1 MYGLMMQMPLTLT
14 MIMRHGE
21 RNHGAREIVSVT
33 ADAPRHRYTY
43 AQCFARARRVANA
56 LERLGASAAA
66 RIGTLAW
73 NDYRHL
79 ELYYA
84 ISCSG
89 RVCHTINPRL
99 FDDQIEYI
107 VNHAEDEWIF
117 TDPAFVPKLEQL
129 APRLPR
135 VRGYVVMTDA
145 AHMPPTALPNAL
157 CYETLV
163 AAESAEY
170 AWPELDERRAGGLC
184 YTSGTT
190 GNPKGVLYDHR
201 SAVLMAYAGALPD
214 SCALSAT
221 DGILPIVPMFH
232 VNAWGLPFGGVLV
245 GAKLVF
251 PGPSL
256 SNPEVLTSLINDE
269 GVTVAAGVPTVC
281 LPLLAH
287 ARRPEV
293 SLAPLSRFV
302 IGGSACPLS
311 VMEEFRDRHGV
322 RVLHA
327 WGMTEMSPLGTVNA
341 DTAHSLDWDGE
352 ARIGRML
359 SQGRAIPGVELK
371 IVDDEDR
378 ELPWDGQAVG
388 ALKVRGL
395 WVCRDY
401 YRLDGQGGAH
411 DAGGWFATGDVCSI
425 DPSGFMRI
433 TDRAKDVIK
442 SGGEWISSIDLE
454 NTAVGHPDVAE
465 AAVIGV
471 SHPKWQERPLLVVVP
486 REGRHPTREA
496 LLGWFDGRVAKW
508 WIPDDVVF
516 VKSLPHTATGKLSK
530 LELRKQLG
538 DYRLPGSAS
547 GDG

>member
-1 MYGLMMQMPLTLT
+1 MQGLMMDMPLTLT

-21 RNHGAREIVSVT
+21 RNHGAQEIVSVT
-33 ADAPRHRYTY
+33 ADTPRHRYTF
-43 AQCFARARRVANA
+43 ADCFARARKLANA
-56 LERLGASAAA
+56 LDRLGAAPAA

-73 NDYRHL
+73 NDYRHM

-99 FDDQIEYI
+99 FDEQIEYI

-117 TDPAFVPKLEQL
+117 TDLAFVPKLEQL
-129 APRLPR
+129 AAKCPG
-135 VRGYVVMTDA
+135 VRGYIVMTDA
-145 AHMPPTALPNAL
+145 AHMPRTSLPNAL
-157 CYETLV
+157 CYETLI
-163 AAESAEY
+163 AAESDAY
-170 AWPELDERRAGGLC
+170 AWPELEERSASGLC

-190 GNPKGVLYDHR
+190 GNPKGVLYNHR
-201 SAVLMAYAGALPD
+201 SAVLMAYAAALPD

-232 VNAWGLPFGGVLV
+232 VNAWGLPFAGVLV

-256 SNPEVLTSLINDE
+256 SNPETLISLISGE
-269 GVTVAAGVPTVC
+269 GVTISAGVPTVC

-287 ARRPEV
+287 ARETGA
-293 SLAPLSRFV
+293 SLAPLARFV

-311 VMEEFRDRHGV
+311 MMEEFRDRHGV

-341 DTAHSLDWDGE
+341 DTGASRHWQGE
-352 ARIGRML
+352 ERIAQML

-371 IVDDEDR
+371 IVDDDDN
-378 ELPWDGQAVG
+378 ELPWDGVAVG

-395 WVCRDY
+395 WICRDY
-401 YRLDGQGGAH
+401 YRLEGHGGAH
-411 DAGGWFATGDVCSI
+411 DAHGWFSTGDVCSI

-454 NTAVGHPDVAE
+454 NTAMGHPAVAE

-471 SHPKWQERPLLVVVP
+471 AHPKWQERPLLVVVH
-486 REGRHPTREA
+486 REGMPIAKDE
-496 LLGWFDGRVAKW
+496 LLAWFEGRVAKW
-508 WIPDDVVF
+508 WVPDDVVF
-516 VKSLPHTATGKLSK
+516 VKELPHTATGKLSK
-530 LELRKQLG
+530 LELRKRLG
-538 DYRLPGSAS
+538 EYRLPDA
-547 GDG
+547 D

>member
-1 MYGLMMQMPLTLT
+1 MLGLMMDMPLTLT

-21 RNHGAREIVSVT
+21 RNHGAQEIVSVT

-43 AQCFARARRVANA
+43 RDCFRRARQLARA
-56 LERLGASAAA
+56 LDRLGAGPDA

-99 FDDQIEYI
+99 FDEQIEYI
-107 VNHAEDEWIF
+107 VDHAEDEFIF
-117 TDPAFVPKLEQL
+117 TDVSFVPKLEQL
-129 APRLPR
+129 AAKCPR

-145 AHMPPTALPNAL
+145 AHMPRTTLPNAL
-157 CYETLV
+157 CYETLL
-163 AAESAEY
+163 AAEPDDH
-170 AWPELDERRAGGLC
+170 AWPALDEKTASGLC

-190 GNPKGVLYDHR
+190 GHPKGVLYNHR
-201 SAVLMAYAGALPD
+201 AAVLMAYGAALPD
-214 SCALSAT
+214 TCNLSAV
-221 DGILPIVPMFH
+221 DGVLPIVPMFH
-232 VNAWGLPFGGVLV
+232 VNAWGLPFAGILV

-256 SNPEVLTSLINDE
+256 SNPAQLTDLITEE
-269 GVTVAAGVPTVC
+269 GVTISAGVPTVC
-281 LPLLAH
+281 LPLLAY
-287 ARRPEV
+287 ARESGR
-293 SLAPLSRFV
+293 SLKPLARIA

-311 VMEEFRDRHGV
+311 MMEEFRDRHGV

-341 DTAHSLDWDGE
+341 DTRESLSWEGD
-352 ARIGRML
+352 ARLAQML

-371 IVDDEDR
+371 IVDDDDR
-378 ELPWDGQAVG
+378 ELPWDGVAVG

-401 YRLDGQGGAH
+401 YRLEGAGGAH
-411 DAGGWFATGDVCSI
+411 DAEGWFATGDVCSI
-425 DPSGFMRI
+425 DPQGYMRI

-454 NTAVGHPDVAE
+454 NTAVGHPAVAE

-471 SHPKWQERPLLVVVP
+471 AHPKWQERPLLVVVRKP
-486 REGRHPTREA
+486 AMSVTREE
-496 LLGWFDGRVAKW
+496 LLGWLDGKVAKW
-508 WIPDDVVF
+508 WIPDDVLF
-516 VKSLPHTATGKLSK
+516 VDDLPHTATGKLSK
-530 LELRKQLG
+530 LELRKRLG
-538 DYRLPGSAS
+538 DYSLPNT
-547 GDG
+547 

>member
-1 MYGLMMQMPLTLT
+1 MQGLMMDMPLTLT

-21 RNHGAREIVSVT
+21 RNHGAQEIVSVT
-33 ADAPRHRYTY
+33 GDAPRHRYTY
-43 AQCFARARRVANA
+43 EDCFARARKLANA
-56 LERLGASAAA
+56 LDRLGAAPAA

-99 FDDQIEYI
+99 FDEQIEYI

-117 TDPAFVPKLEQL
+117 TDVAFVPKLEQL
-129 APRLPR
+129 AAKCPG

-145 AHMPPTALPNAL
+145 AHMPQTSLPNAL
-157 CYETLV
+157 CYETLI
-163 AAESAEY
+163 ASESDDY
-170 AWPELDERRAGGLC
+170 AWPELEERSASGLC

-190 GNPKGVLYDHR
+190 GHPKGVLYNHR
-201 SAVLMAYAGALPD
+201 SAVLMAYAASLPD
-214 SCALSAT
+214 SCALSAV

-232 VNAWGLPFGGVLV
+232 VNAWGLPFAGVLV

-256 SNPEVLTSLINDE
+256 SNPETLVSLIGGE
-269 GVTVAAGVPTVC
+269 GVTIAAGVPTVC

-287 ARRPEV
+287 AREQGR
-293 SLAPLSRFV
+293 SLQPLSRFV

-311 VMEEFRDRHGV
+311 MMEEFRDRHGV

-341 DTAHSLDWDGE
+341 DTGASRHWQGE
-352 ARIGRML
+352 ERIAQML

-371 IVDDEDR
+371 IVDDDDN
-378 ELPWDGQAVG
+378 ELPWDGVAVG

-395 WVCRDY
+395 WICRDY
-401 YRLDGQGGAH
+401 YRLEGHGGAH
-411 DAGGWFATGDVCSI
+411 DAHGWFSTGDVCSI

-454 NTAVGHPDVAE
+454 NTAMGHPAVAE

-471 SHPKWQERPLLVVVP
+471 AHPKWQERPLLVVVH
-486 REGRHPTREA
+486 REGMPVAKDE
-496 LLGWFDGRVAKW
+496 LLKWFEGRVAKW

-516 VKSLPHTATGKLSK
+516 VKELPHTATGKLSK
-530 LELRKQLG
+530 LELRKRLG
-538 DYRLPGSAS
+538 DYRLPDA
-547 GDG
+547 D

>member
-1 MYGLMMQMPLTLT
+1 MLGLMMDMPLTLT

-21 RNHGAREIVSVT
+21 RNHGNQDIVSVT

-43 AQCFARARRVANA
+43 RDCFRRARQLANA
-56 LERLGASAAA
+56 LERLGAGPDA

-99 FDDQIEYI
+99 FDEQIEYI
-107 VNHAEDEWIF
+107 VNHAEDTFVF

-129 APRLPR
+129 ATRLPG

-145 AHMPPTALPNAL
+145 AHMPSTTLPNVH
-157 CYETLV
+157 CYETLLAGEDDV
-163 AAESAEY
+163 Y
-170 AWPELDERRAGGLC
+170 AWPALDEKTASGLC

-190 GNPKGVLYDHR
+190 GHPKGVLYNHR
-201 SAVLMAYAGALPD
+201 TAVLMAYGAALPD
-214 SCALSAT
+214 ACNLSAL
-221 DGILPIVPMFH
+221 DGLLPIVPMFH
-232 VNAWGLPFGGVLV
+232 VNAWGLPFAGILV

-251 PGPSL
+251 PGPGL
-256 SNPEVLTSLINDE
+256 SNPELLTDLITEE
-269 GVTVAAGVPTVC
+269 GVTVSAGVPTVC
-281 LPLLAH
+281 LPLLAY
-287 ARRPEV
+287 ARESRR
-293 SLAPLSRFV
+293 SLQPLARIA

-311 VMEEFRDRHGV
+311 MMEEFRDRHGV

-341 DTAHSLDWDGE
+341 DTRASLHWEGE
-352 ARIGRML
+352 ARVAQML

-371 IVDDEDR
+371 IVDDDDR
-378 ELPWDGQAVG
+378 ELPWDGVAVG

-395 WVCRDY
+395 WVSRDY
-401 YRLDGQGGAH
+401 YRLDGTGGAH
-411 DAGGWFATGDVCSI
+411 DADGWFATGDVCSI
-425 DPSGFMRI
+425 DPHGFMRI

-454 NTAVGHPDVAE
+454 NTAVGHPAVAE

-471 SHPKWQERPLLVVVP
+471 AHPKWQERPLLVVVRKP
-486 REGRHPTREA
+486 DASLTRED
-496 LLGWFDGRVAKW
+496 LLGWLDGKVAKW

-516 VKSLPHTATGKLSK
+516 VHDLPHTATGKISK
-530 LELRKQLG
+530 LELRKRLG
-538 DYRLPGSAS
+538 DYRLPNK
-547 GDG
+547 

>member
-1 MYGLMMQMPLTLT
+1 MQGLMMDMPLTLT

-21 RNHGAREIVSVT
+21 RNHGAQKIVSVT
-33 ADAPRHRYTY
+33 ADAPRHRYTF
-43 AQCFARARRVANA
+43 ADCFSRARKLANA
-56 LERLGASAAA
+56 LDRLGAAPTA

-73 NDYRHL
+73 NDYRHM

-99 FDDQIEYI
+99 FDEQIEYI

-117 TDPAFVPKLEQL
+117 TDLAFVPKLEQL
-129 APRLPR
+129 AAKCPG
-135 VRGYVVMTDA
+135 VRGYIVMTDA
-145 AHMPPTALPNAL
+145 AHMPQTTLPNAL
-157 CYETLV
+157 CYEALV
-163 AAESAEY
+163 AAESDAY
-170 AWPELDERRAGGLC
+170 TWPELEERSASGLC

-190 GNPKGVLYDHR
+190 GNPKGVLYNHR
-201 SAVLMAYAGALPD
+201 SALLMAYAAALPD

-232 VNAWGLPFGGVLV
+232 VNAWGLPFAGVLV

-256 SNPEVLTSLINDE
+256 SNPATLISLITDE
-269 GVTVAAGVPTVC
+269 SVTISAGVPTVC
-281 LPLLAH
+281 LPLLAY
-287 ARRPEV
+287 AREQGC
-293 SLAPLSRFV
+293 SLQPLTRFV

-311 VMEEFRDRHGV
+311 MMEEFRDRHGV

-327 WGMTEMSPLGTVNA
+327 WGMTEMSPLGSVNA
-341 DTAHSLDWDGE
+341 DTGASRHWQGE
-352 ARIGRML
+352 ERIAQML

-371 IVDDEDR
+371 IVDDDDN
-378 ELPWDGQAVG
+378 ELPWDGVAVG

-401 YRLDGQGGAH
+401 YRLEGHGGAH
-411 DAGGWFATGDVCSI
+411 DAHGWFSTGDVCSI

-454 NTAVGHPDVAE
+454 NTAMGHPAVAE

-471 SHPKWQERPLLVVVP
+471 AHPKWQERPLLVVVH
-486 REGRHPTREA
+486 REGMPISKDE
-496 LLGWFDGRVAKW
+496 LLAWFDGRVAKW

-516 VKSLPHTATGKLSK
+516 VKELPHTATGKLSK
-530 LELRKQLG
+530 LELRKRLG
-538 DYRLPGSAS
+538 EYRLPDA
-547 GDG
+547 D

>member
-1 MYGLMMQMPLTLT
+1 MLGLMMDMPLTLT

-21 RNHGAREIVSVT
+21 RNHGMQEIVSVT
-33 ADAPRHRYTY
+33 ADNPRHRYR
-43 AQCFARARRVANA
+43 FADAFRRARKLANA
-56 LERLGASAAA
+56 LDRLGAKPSA

-99 FDDQIEYI
+99 FDEQIEYI

-117 TDPAFVPKLEQL
+117 TDVAFVPKLEQL
-129 APRLPR
+129 AARCPG
-135 VRGYVVMTDA
+135 VRGYIVMTDA
-145 AHMPPTALPNAL
+145 AHMPQTTLPNAL
-157 CYETLV
+157 CYETLIEGE
-163 AAESAEY
+163 ADRY
-170 AWPELDERRAGGLC
+170 DWPELDEKTASGLC

-190 GNPKGVLYDHR
+190 GNPKGVLYNHR
-201 SAVLMAYAGALPD
+201 AAVLMAYAASLPD
-214 SCALSAT
+214 TCGLSAT

-232 VNAWGLPFGGVLV
+232 VNAWGLPFAAVLV

-251 PGPSL
+251 PGPTL
-256 SNPEVLTSLINDE
+256 SNPQILADLITME
-269 GVTVAAGVPTVC
+269 GVTISAGVPTVC
-281 LPLLAH
+281 LPLLAY
-287 ARRPEV
+287 ARESAR

-311 VMEEFRDRHGV
+311 MMEEFRDRHGV

-341 DTAHSLDWDGE
+341 DTRASSAWAGDE
-352 ARIGRML
+352 RIAQML

-371 IVDDEDR
+371 ITDEDNR
-378 ELPWDGQAVG
+378 ELPWDGVAVG

-395 WVCRDY
+395 WICRDY
-401 YRLDGQGGAH
+401 YRLEGQGGAH
-411 DAGGWFATGDVCSI
+411 EPDGWFVTGDVCSI
-425 DPSGFMRI
+425 DPHGFMRI

-454 NTAVGHPDVAE
+454 NTAVGHPAVAE

-471 SHPKWQERPLLVVVP
+471 AHPKWQERPLLVVVLKP
-486 REGRHPTREA
+486 GMQATREE
-496 LLGWFDGRVAKW
+496 LLEWLDGRVAKW
-508 WIPDDVVF
+508 WIPDDVMF
-516 VKSLPHTATGKLSK
+516 VADLPHTATGKLSK
-530 LELRKQLG
+530 LELRKRLG
-538 DYRLPGSAS
+538 DYRLPGAS
-547 GDG
+547 GAD

>member
-1 MYGLMMQMPLTLT
+1 MQGLMMDMPLTLT

-21 RNHGAREIVSVT
+21 RNHGAQEIVSVT
-33 ADAPRHRYTY
+33 ADTPRHRYTF
-43 AQCFARARRVANA
+43 ADCFARARRLANA
-56 LERLGASAAA
+56 LDRLGAAPAA

-73 NDYRHL
+73 NDYRHM

-99 FDDQIEYI
+99 FDEQIEYI
-107 VNHAEDEWIF
+107 VNHAQDEWIF
-117 TDPAFVPKLEQL
+117 TDVAFVPKLEQL
-129 APRLPR
+129 AAKCPG
-135 VRGYVVMTDA
+135 VRGYIVMTDA
-145 AHMPPTALPNAL
+145 AHMPQTSLPNAL

-163 AAESAEY
+163 AAESDAY
-170 AWPELDERRAGGLC
+170 AWPELEERSASGLC

-190 GNPKGVLYDHR
+190 GNPKGVLYNHR
-201 SAVLMAYAGALPD
+201 SAVLMAYAAALPD
-214 SCALSAT
+214 SCGLSAT

-232 VNAWGLPFGGVLV
+232 VNAWGLPFAGVLV

-256 SNPEVLTSLINDE
+256 SNPGTLVSLINGE
-269 GVTVAAGVPTVC
+269 GVTISAGVPTVC

-287 ARRPEV
+287 ARETGA
-293 SLAPLSRFV
+293 SLAPLARFV

-311 VMEEFRDRHGV
+311 MMEEFRDRHGV

-341 DTAHSLDWDGE
+341 DTGASRHWLGE
-352 ARIGRML
+352 ERIAQML

-371 IVDDEDR
+371 IVDDDDN
-378 ELPWDGQAVG
+378 ELPWDGVAVG

-395 WVCRDY
+395 WICRDY
-401 YRLDGQGGAH
+401 YRLEGHGGAH
-411 DAGGWFATGDVCSI
+411 DTHGWFSTGDVCSI

-454 NTAVGHPDVAE
+454 NTAMGHPAVAE

-471 SHPKWQERPLLVVVP
+471 AHPKWQERPLLVVVH
-486 REGRHPTREA
+486 REGMPVAKDE
-496 LLGWFDGRVAKW
+496 LLAWFEGRVAKW

-516 VKSLPHTATGKLSK
+516 VRELPHTATGKLSK
-530 LELRKQLG
+530 LELRKRLG
-538 DYRLPGSAS
+538 EYRLP
-547 GDG
+547 DVD